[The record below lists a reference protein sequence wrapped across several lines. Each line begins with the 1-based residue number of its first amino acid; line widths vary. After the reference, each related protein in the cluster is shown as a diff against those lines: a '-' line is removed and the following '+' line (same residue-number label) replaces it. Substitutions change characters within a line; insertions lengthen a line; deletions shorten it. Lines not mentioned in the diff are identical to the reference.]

1 MVKIIAIPPQEV
13 PGIFPHIIDLII
25 QGMEYSHGEFD
36 IDDLYKQLLTMQ
48 TVLWTVVTDKYEI
61 EAFAITDVLEY
72 PKKKVVRILLL
83 AGKNMDSWKQEFSD
97 AMVHWGAKI
106 GASGIEV
113 IGRKGWERSLEKLGY
128 KFMNTILL
136 KEI

>member
-13 PGIFPHIIDLII
+13 PAVFPHIINLII
-25 QGMEYSHGEFD
+25 QSMEYTHGEFD
-36 IDDLYKQLLTMQ
+36 IDDLYKQLLTLQ
-48 TVLWTVVTDKYEI
+48 TVLWTVTNERYEI

-72 PKKKVVRILLL
+72 PKKKVIRILLL
-83 AGKNMDSWKQEFSD
+83 AGKGMENWKQQFTDS
-97 AMVHWGAKI
+97 MVAWGAKI

-113 IGRKGWERSLEKLGY
+113 IGRKGWERALEKLGFNY
-128 KFMNTILL
+128 MSTILL